1 MFALTE
7 DDLSKHILGA
17 ADGPASFNTELTN
30 CNGSVVSLD
39 PIYGL
44 APKDIK
50 QRFDQ
55 VLPNILKQVDATPK
69 DWVWD
74 YHSSPAQ
81 LRERRIEVT
90 NRFIKD
96 FTKAKG
102 SSRYVEGTLPNLP
115 FPDHSFEI
123 ALCSH
128 FLFLYAD
135 RFPLEFH
142 VRSICEMLRVAPEI
156 RIFPLI
162 QLDLKRPIFLKTLIA
177 KLEDK
182 NFIVSIEK
190 VKYELQRGGNEMLRI
205 RR

>member
-7 DDLSKHILGA
+7 YDLSKRILGA
-17 ADGPASFNTELTN
+17 ADGPASFNAELTERS
-30 CNGSVVSLD
+30 GSVISLD

-44 APKDIK
+44 SPEDIQ

-55 VLPNILKQVDATPK
+55 VLPDIMMQVGASPK
-69 DWVWD
+69 DWIWD

-96 FTKAKG
+96 FSTAKD
-102 SSRYVEGTLPNLP
+102 SPRYVEGTLPNLP
-115 FPDHSFEI
+115 FSDNSFEL

-142 VRSICEMLRVAPEI
+142 IRSIVEMLRVAPEV
-156 RIFPLI
+156 RIFPII
-162 QLDLKRPIFLKTLIA
+162 QLDLKRPTFLNKLIA
-177 KLEDK
+177 NLEDD
-182 NFIVSIEK
+182 NCVTSIEK
-190 VKYELQRGGNEMLRI
+190 VDYELQKGGNEMLRI
-205 RR
+205 SR